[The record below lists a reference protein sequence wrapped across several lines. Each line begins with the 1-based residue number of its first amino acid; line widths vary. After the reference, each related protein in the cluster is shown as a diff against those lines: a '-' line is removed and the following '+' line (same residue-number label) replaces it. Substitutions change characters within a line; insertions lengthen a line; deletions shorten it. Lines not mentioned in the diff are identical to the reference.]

1 MIARNRNTRNLTFFS
16 TNFTMNRLQF
26 LNSLK
31 QINQDSMVFVACGLN
46 HKTAPIHV
54 REKVALQPTMQDS
67 LLNSLLDL
75 PEVNEAAIL
84 STCNRTEIYC
94 DTNTPEVL
102 GNWLAHEHQLS
113 EELLS
118 QFLYIHQGKEGIKH
132 TLRVASG
139 LDSMMIG
146 EPQILG
152 QMKQAYQHACRLGTV
167 KTQLRP
173 VFEYIFRASKRIR
186 TRSGIGANPVSIAY
200 AAVQL
205 IGQLFKSYHSL
216 SVFLIGSG
224 ETASLVAKYLH
235 QQGVHRFL
243 IASRTLENAQKLAET
258 FGGKTLSIG
267 DIPQYLPL
275 ADVVISATAC
285 PLPFINKSL
294 VEHAL
299 EQRNHAP
306 MFLLDLAVPRDIEE
320 NVNELEQVHLYN
332 VDDLQS
338 MIEKGMD
345 ERRNAALQAEQ
356 LIESELDN
364 YIRWHRSLR
373 AKDVI
378 CDYRNQMQTLA
389 QQELQRALK
398 KISAGQNQQDVL
410 NEFSMRLVNK
420 LTHNPTIG
428 LRQMAWDD
436 REDLLAL
443 ARYLFDTTANQSS
456 YEEIS

>member
-1 MIARNRNTRNLTFFS
+1 M
-16 TNFTMNRLQF
+16 
-26 LNSLK
+26 
-31 QINQDSMVFVACGLN
+31 FVACGLN
-46 HKTAPIHV
+46 HKTAPINV
-54 REKVALQPTMQDS
+54 REKVALAPDMQDS
-67 LLNSLLDL
+67 MLNSLLDL
-75 PEVNEAAIL
+75 PEINEAAIL

-94 DTNTPEVL
+94 DTEKPEVIA
-102 GNWLAHEHQLS
+102 GWLAQKHQLS
-113 EELLS
+113 RESLS
-118 QFLYIHQGKEGIKH
+118 PFLYMHEGHQGIKH

-152 QMKQAYQHACRLGTV
+152 QMKEAYQQACRVGSI

-173 VFEYIFRASKRIR
+173 VFEYIFSASKRIR

-205 IGQLFKSYHSL
+205 IGQLFTDYRSL

-235 QQGVHRFL
+235 QQGTNRFMV
-243 IASRTLENAQKLAET
+243 ASRTLENAKKLADI

-267 DIPQYLPL
+267 DIPQYLPQ
-275 ADVVISATAC
+275 ADVIISATAC

-299 EQRNHAP
+299 QKRAQNP
-306 MFLLDLAVPRDIEE
+306 MFFLDLAVPRDIEPD
-320 NVNELEQVHLYN
+320 VRELEHVHLYN
-332 VDDLQS
+332 VDDLQI

-345 ERRNAALQAEQ
+345 ERRHAALQAEQ

-378 CDYRNQMQTLA
+378 CDYRSQMHLLA
-389 QQELQRALK
+389 QKELERALK
-398 KISAGQNQQDVL
+398 KLSAGQNQQHVL
-410 NEFSMRLVNK
+410 NEFSERLVNK
-420 LTHNPTIG
+420 LTHTPTSG
-428 LRQMAWDD
+428 LRQIAWDG
-436 REDLLAL
+436 REDLLTL
-443 ARYLFDTTANQSS
+443 AQYLFNTTTLCQTP

>member
-1 MIARNRNTRNLTFFS
+1 
-16 TNFTMNRLQF
+16 
-26 LNSLK
+26 
-31 QINQDSMVFVACGLN
+31 MVFVACGLN
-46 HKTAPIHV
+46 HKTAPINV
-54 REKVALQPTMQDS
+54 REKVALPPAMQDS
-67 LLNSLLDL
+67 LLNSLMSL
-75 PEVNEAAIL
+75 PEIHEAAIL

-94 DTNTPEVL
+94 DTEDPEVITH
-102 GNWLAHEHQLS
+102 WLAQEHELS
-113 EELLS
+113 RDLLS
-118 QFLYIHQGKEGIKH
+118 PFLYLHKGNQGIKH

-152 QMKQAYQHACRLGTV
+152 QMKQAYQQACRLGAV
-167 KTQLRP
+167 KSQLRP
-173 VFEYIFRASKRIR
+173 VFEYIFSASKRVR
-186 TRSGIGANPVSIAY
+186 THSGIGANPVSIAY

-205 IGQLFKSYHSL
+205 IGQLFTSYRSL

-235 QQGVHRFL
+235 QQGVHRFMV
-243 IASRTLENAQKLAET
+243 ASRTLDNAKKLADT

-267 DIPQYLPL
+267 DIPQYLPQ
-275 ADVVISATAC
+275 ADIVISATAC

-299 EQRNHAP
+299 HQRNNAP
-306 MFLLDLAVPRDIEE
+306 MFFLDLAVPRDIET
-320 NVNELEQVHLYN
+320 NVNELDNVHLYN
-332 VDDLQS
+332 VDDLQV

-378 CDYRNQMQTLA
+378 CDYRNHMQLLA
-389 QQELQRALK
+389 QKELQRALK
-398 KISAGQNQQDVL
+398 KLSSGQNQQTVI
-410 NEFSMRLVNK
+410 NEFSERLVNK
-420 LTHNPTIG
+420 LTHHPTTG
-428 LRQMAWDD
+428 LRQIAWDG
-436 REDLLAL
+436 REDLLSL
-443 ARYLFDTTANQSS
+443 AQYLFNTTTLCQSP